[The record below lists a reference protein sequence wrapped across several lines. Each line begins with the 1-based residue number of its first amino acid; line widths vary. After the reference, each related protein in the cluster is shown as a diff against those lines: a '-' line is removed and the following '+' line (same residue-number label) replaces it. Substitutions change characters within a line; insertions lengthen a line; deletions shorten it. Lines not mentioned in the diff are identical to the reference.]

1 MPVRRFALPS
11 LLAACVFTSLSAW
24 AAPYPMQLQNCG
36 YEVSLKQA
44 PASVVTIGQAGTEM
58 LYALGLGDKV
68 VGTSL
73 WFNAVLPQ
81 YKAINDKVPRL
92 ADNDPS
98 FESVIGKRPAL
109 VVSQFEWMVGKDGVV
124 GTREQFH
131 DLGIAT
137 YAMPSDCEGKN
148 NLKGA
153 DGTRTAAYDV
163 QALYKS
169 ITQLAQLFDVQ
180 PQGERLVKDLRE
192 RQAKAVAKVK
202 AAPGKYAMGSWG
214 PGTQPHQIQAFMERK
229 YGVKVLHAAYKG
241 ESPMVSDL
249 ISGMIQMTSAS
260 ISTLKP
266 YIESGRLRALAVT
279 TKTRAASNPDV
290 PTVAEAGVP
299 GYEASAWHGVLAPR
313 GTPEPVVQTLR
324 EAIIKVLADPALK
337 ARLEQDGIET
347 VGSTPKDFNLAL
359 QAEIEK
365 WRKVVDDAGIK
376 LE

>member
-1 MPVRRFALPS
+1 MPVRRFALPA
-11 LLAACVFTSLSAW
+11 LLAACVFMPLSAW
-24 AAPYPMQLQNCG
+24 SAPYPMQLHNCG

-58 LYALGLGDKV
+58 LYALGLGDKL

-81 YKAINDKVPRL
+81 FKAINDKVPRL

-192 RQAKAVAKVK
+192 RQAKAVAKVQ
-202 AAPGKYAMGSWG
+202 AAQ
-214 PGTQPHQIQAFMERK
+214 QPHLTAALWFSSADLAIDPYMAGK
-229 YGVKVLHAAYKG
+229 NGVAGYML
-241 ESPMVSDL
+241 
-249 ISGMIQMTSAS
+249 Q
-260 ISTLKP
+260 TL
-266 YIESGRLRALAVT
+266 GLRNIVD
-279 TKTRAASNPDV
+279 SSEEW
-290 PTVAEAGVP
+290 PTVGWETIAKANPSILVIARMDRRRFPADDYQKKLEF
-299 GYEASAWHGVLAPR
+299 LKKD
-313 GTPEPVVQTLR
+313 PVTQHMDAVKNNR
-324 EAIIKVLADPALK
+324 IVIVDAD
-337 ARLEQDGIET
+337 
-347 VGSTPKDFNLAL
+347 AL
-359 QAEIEK
+359 QGSIRLVDGMEQISDAV
-365 WRKVVDDAGIK
+365 RKLGPAAAR
-376 LE
+376 

>member
-1 MPVRRFALPS
+1 MIPVRRFALPG
-11 LLAACVFTSLSAW
+11 LLAASLFTSLSVW
-24 AAPYPMQLQNCG
+24 AAPYPLQLQNCG
-36 YEVSLKQA
+36 YTVSLKQP

-58 LYALGLGDKV
+58 LYALGLGDKL

-81 YKAINDKVPRL
+81 FKAINDKVPRL

-180 PQGERLVKDLRE
+180 PQGDRVVKDLRE

-202 AAPGKYAMGSWG
+202 AAQQPQLTAALWFSSADLAIDPYMAGKN
-214 PGTQPHQIQAFMERK
+214 
-229 YGVKVLHAAYKG
+229 GVAGYML
-241 ESPMVSDL
+241 
-249 ISGMIQMTSAS
+249 Q
-260 ISTLKP
+260 TL
-266 YIESGRLRALAVT
+266 GLRNIVD
-279 TKTRAASNPDV
+279 SSEEW
-290 PTVAEAGVP
+290 PTVGWETIARANPSILVIARMDRRRFP
-299 GYEASAWHGVLAPR
+299 ADDYQKKLAFLKKD
-313 GTPEPVVQTLR
+313 PVTQHMDAVKHNR
-324 EAIIKVLADPALK
+324 IVIVDAD
-337 ARLEQDGIET
+337 
-347 VGSTPKDFNLAL
+347 AL
-359 QAEIEK
+359 QGSI
-365 WRKVVDDAGIK
+365 RLVDGMEQISDAVLK
-376 LE
+376 LAQPAAR

>member
-1 MPVRRFALPS
+1 M
-11 LLAACVFTSLSAW
+11 
-24 AAPYPMQLQNCG
+24 
-36 YEVSLKQA
+36 SLKQP

-73 WFNAVLPQ
+73 WFNAVLPPF
-81 YKAINDKVPRL
+81 KAINDKVPRL

-153 DGTRTAAYDV
+153 DGTRTSAYDV

-202 AAPGKYAMGSWG
+202 AAQQPQLTAALWFSSADLAIDPYMAGKN
-214 PGTQPHQIQAFMERK
+214 
-229 YGVKVLHAAYKG
+229 GVAGYML
-241 ESPMVSDL
+241 
-249 ISGMIQMTSAS
+249 Q
-260 ISTLKP
+260 TL
-266 YIESGRLRALAVT
+266 GLRNIVD
-279 TKTRAASNPDV
+279 SSEEW
-290 PTVAEAGVP
+290 PTVGWETIAKANPSILVIARMDRRRFP
-299 GYEASAWHGVLAPR
+299 ADDYQKKLDFLK
-313 GTPEPVVQTLR
+313 TDPVTQHMDAVKNNR
-324 EAIIKVLADPALK
+324 IVIVDAD
-337 ARLEQDGIET
+337 
-347 VGSTPKDFNLAL
+347 AL
-359 QAEIEK
+359 QGSI
-365 WRKVVDDAGIK
+365 RVVDGMEQISDAVLK
-376 LE
+376 LAQPAGR